1 MATHSSVLAWEIPWT
16 EKPGRLQSMG
26 SQRVR
31 HDWVTKYILMI
42 GCIKGLYYYSKW
54 SGEPK
59 EKIIS
64 EVLLYL
70 LGIYLGF
77 WSIFSYLEVW
87 NSRTLSY
94 NIPWLI
100 SHRRTNNTLNVSKV
114 FKARFILHHQEMS
127 IWVQWAFGTTSSLTR
142 MDFTSSQE
150 ENRGSWHRLSIFYS
164 NECYFH
170 LC

>member
-1 MATHSSVLAWEIPWT
+1 
-16 EKPGRLQSMG
+16 MG

-31 HDWVTKYILMI
+31 HNWATKYMLMI
-42 GCIKGLYYYSKW
+42 GCIKVCIIILNDQESQK
-54 SGEPK
+54 K
-59 EKIIS
+59 KIIS
-64 EVLLYL
+64 EVLPYL

-77 WSIFSYLEVW
+77 WSIFSYLAVW

-100 SHRRTNNTLNVSKV
+100 SHRKTNNTLNFSKE
-114 FKARFILHHQEMS
+114 FKAIFILQHQEMS